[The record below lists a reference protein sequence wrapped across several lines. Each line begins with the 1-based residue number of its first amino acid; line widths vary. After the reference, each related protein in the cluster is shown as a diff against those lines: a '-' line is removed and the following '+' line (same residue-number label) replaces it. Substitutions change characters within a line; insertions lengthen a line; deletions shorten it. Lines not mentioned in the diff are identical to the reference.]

1 MPCGLAAAPRMY
13 SPVPWE
19 LGHPTPASAVPVLL
33 SERQWLCPAQ
43 CHALG
48 HAWQTGRLRSRI
60 KACLD
65 IQDHATPCCS
75 ARPEDEE
82 SQVSLWY
89 QQRVQGQKEGLQQGS
104 GKQGFSSLPA
114 RAEGTNKQTD
124 ELNCLLNLCI
134 SIHITEAA
142 SSNSRVLIINAT

>member
-1 MPCGLAAAPRMY
+1 MPCGLAAAPRMH
-13 SPVPWE
+13 SPVPRE
-19 LGHPTPASAVPVLL
+19 LEKKGNGSAQPSATLWAMPGK
-33 SERQWLCPAQ
+33 Q
-43 CHALG
+43 
-48 HAWQTGRLRSRI
+48 GRLRSRI

-65 IQDHATPCCS
+65 IQDHATPYCS

-82 SQVSLWY
+82 NQVSLWY
-89 QQRVQGQKEGLQQGS
+89 QQRFQGQKEGLQQGS

-142 SSNSRVLIINAT
+142 SSNSSVLIINAT